1 MPGNTLLLLVL
12 LIVGALVSANG
23 QQLPTRAPE
32 DLIKQLK
39 RGVLLKN
46 KKLTSCE
53 LAPLDNGCSIV
64 AASCLEYLP
73 GTTELDMNF
82 EYEVLLDDGI
92 DGVSARY
99 MVENIN
105 PHPYFSLKQLAN
117 NFAILQHNSGEPIT
131 WQNRIAPFSFYDWS
145 TMVYSRAMITDV
157 DNPDWSTSFNATIP
171 TAELTCVN
179 LSGLYYTWYNDMT
192 CSPSL
197 TTPPTSSLSNC
208 QIPMGVAYSIAHDT
222 AFIVGPYSYSE
233 VVGGNSFCSYSYQRS
248 YYTAINNYM
257 AYIVYVV
264 GRNFL
269 VGDEIYQV
277 EMESYYP
284 EYDMIYPEDPAENP
298 MHPVRLT
305 GDFYNNQTNVA
316 AQEPAFFLAPPT
328 PYDSSTTSNEA
339 SVEENT
345 SFIDTPITSSHS
357 QTHIKCPSATLVV

>member
-1 MPGNTLLLLVL
+1 
-12 LIVGALVSANG
+12 
-23 QQLPTRAPE
+23 
-32 DLIKQLK
+32 
-39 RGVLLKN
+39 
-46 KKLTSCE
+46 
-53 LAPLDNGCSIV
+53 
-64 AASCLEYLP
+64 
-73 GTTELDMNF
+73 
-82 EYEVLLDDGI
+82 
-92 DGVSARY
+92 
-99 MVENIN
+99 
-105 PHPYFSLKQLAN
+105 
-117 NFAILQHNSGEPIT
+117 
-131 WQNRIAPFSFYDWS
+131 
-145 TMVYSRAMITDV
+145 
-157 DNPDWSTSFNATIP
+157 
-171 TAELTCVN
+171 
-179 LSGLYYTWYNDMT
+179 
-192 CSPSL
+192 
-197 TTPPTSSLSNC
+197 
-208 QIPMGVAYSIAHDT
+208 IAHDT

-264 GRNFL
+264 GRTFL

-345 SFIDTPITSSHS
+345 SFIDTPITSSSIEIESSHS